1 MNVQVV
7 RDKTEWKEWKGIIRF
22 TNKKLQP
29 VNLCQDELR

>member
-7 RDKTEWKEWKGIIRF
+7 RDKTEWKGVIRF
-22 TNKKLQP
+22 TKEKLQP

>member
-7 RDKTEWKEWKGIIRF
+7 RDKTEWKGVIRF
-22 TNKKLQP
+22 TNEKLQP